1 MTPRRHDDRYRQLLA
16 LAREGNAEAVADLF
30 HEYGV
35 NPEQLPPLEEPTET
49 TTAEEKQTWPS

>member
-16 LAREGNAEAVADLF
+16 LAHEGNEEAISDLF

-35 NPEQLPPLEEPTET
+35 NPEQLPPLEDQTET
-49 TTAEEKQTWPS
+49 TNTKEK